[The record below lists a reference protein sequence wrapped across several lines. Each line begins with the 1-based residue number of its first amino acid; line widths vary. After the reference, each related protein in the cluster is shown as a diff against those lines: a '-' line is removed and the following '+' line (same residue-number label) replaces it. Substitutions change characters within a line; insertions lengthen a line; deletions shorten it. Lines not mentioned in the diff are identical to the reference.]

1 MASDTTHKR
10 RLLHLIQRALDRMG
24 VPCQSA
30 AIAVAVSGGPDSVAL
45 LRLLHALAQLHHHR
59 LVVVHLNHG
68 LRGTEAD
75 EDEAFVT
82 RLAGELSLPFESFR
96 VDLKS
101 IHAERGGNLQDLAR
115 KYRYEF
121 LLDRA
126 RKHQTPWIALGH
138 TQDDQAE
145 TILLSLI
152 RGTGKT
158 GLGGMPETRDLDS
171 EHRLIR
177 PLLEIGR
184 EEIIQFL
191 KQEEAAWREDSSNA
205 APYYSRNRLRR
216 DILPLLKELNPQI
229 AEALY
234 AMGRVLAEEDRY
246 LDRLTQEALNAL
258 REAALD
264 GARLPGWKMLWSA
277 RHDRFLE
284 HPPALQRRMLRTLLR
299 RGLSR
304 RNLPL
309 ARPVED
315 ILEAL
320 GKDEPQWD
328 LRLSENLYF
337 GRRYEIL
344 FLGKERVAPEAQPIL
359 LPDAGEIPVPAL
371 NGVLKIER
379 IPRPSDLASLL
390 QSPEAL
396 SGHAAFLDAGT
407 IRGPLTLRPRRPGE
421 RFTPLGM
428 KGSRKVKKTMME
440 AEWTL
445 EQRLQPRIV
454 ACGDAVV
461 WIIGST
467 IAHSY
472 RITDETKEILG
483 LRFEENLS

>member
-1 MASDTTHKR
+1 VASDTTHKR
-10 RLLHLIQRALDRMG
+10 RLLHPIQRALDRMG
-24 VPCQSA
+24 VPPQGA
-30 AIAVAVSGGPDSVAL
+30 AIAVAVSGGPDSAAL
-45 LRLLHALAQLHHHR
+45 LRLLHALAPSHPHR
-59 LVVVHLNHG
+59 LVVAHLNHG

-75 EDEAFVT
+75 EDEAFVI
-82 RLAGELSLPFESFR
+82 RLAGELGLPFESLR
-96 VDLKS
+96 IDLKT

-115 KYRYEF
+115 KYDTNSCSIRPENT
-121 LLDRA
+121 
-126 RKHQTPWIALGH
+126 HTPWIALGH
-138 TQDDQAE
+138 NRDDQAE

-158 GLGGMPETRDLDS
+158 GLSGMPETRALDS

-184 EEIIQFL
+184 DEIIQFL
-191 KQEEAAWREDSSNA
+191 KQRQAAWREDSSNA

-216 DILPLLKELNPQI
+216 DILPVLKELNPQI
-229 AEALY
+229 AETLSG
-234 AMGRVLAEEDRY
+234 MGRVLAEEDRY
-246 LDRLTQEALNAL
+246 LNRLARKALNTL
-258 REAALD
+258 GEPALD
-264 GARLPGWKMLWSA
+264 GARLPGWNMFWSA
-277 RHDRFLE
+277 RYDRFLE
-284 HPPALQRRMLRTLLR
+284 QPPALLRRMLRLLLR
-299 RGLSR
+299 RGFTR
-304 RNLPL
+304 RNPPL

-359 LPDAGEIPVPAL
+359 LPDAGEIPIPAL
-371 NGVLKIER
+371 NGILKIER
-379 IPRPSDLASLL
+379 IPRPANLTPLL
-390 QSPEAL
+390 QSREAR

-440 AEWTL
+440 AELTR
-445 EQRLQPRIV
+445 EQRLEPRIV

-461 WIIGST
+461 WIVGAA
-467 IAHSY
+467 IAHPY
-472 RITDETKEILG
+472 RITDETKEIVWM
-483 LRFEENLS
+483 RFEG